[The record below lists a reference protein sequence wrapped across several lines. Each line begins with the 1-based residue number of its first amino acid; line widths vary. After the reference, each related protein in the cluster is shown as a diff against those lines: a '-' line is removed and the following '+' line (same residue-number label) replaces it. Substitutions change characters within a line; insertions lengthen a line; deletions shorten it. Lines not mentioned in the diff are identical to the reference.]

1 MLEDFALF
9 IISHNRPIN
18 MTWKTLQKCNY
29 KGPFYFILDDK
40 DRKIKSYQKLYGA
53 EHVKIFSK
61 KEIAKKIDMMDNFDY
76 DSVITYARNACY
88 DIAEEL
94 GVKYFLTLDDDYDQ
108 FRLRFPH
115 EKTLLVM
122 HSKNLEKIIDCCLNY
137 YKKCKGIRILA
148 MCQGSDLQAIQTGK
162 VLRKAMNA
170 LFCCTERRVWFN
182 GHLNEDVTTYTRY
195 NQLGNVF
202 MSLPN
207 VHINQL
213 PTQTGG
219 EITGA
224 YQKYGTYGKTFYS
237 VMQCPTFVKVST
249 FSKGFR
255 MSAFRIHHKITS
267 RYGYAKII
275 SDKFKK

>member
-53 EHVKIFSK
+53 EHVKIFN
-61 KEIAKKIDMMDNFDY
+61 KEKMRSCTNMMDNFENYTTD
-76 DSVITYARNACY
+76 VFARNACY
-88 DIAEEL
+88 DIAEEI
-94 GVKYFLTLDDDYDQ
+94 GITYFLVLDDDYDQ

-137 YKKCKGIRILA
+137 YKKCKGITILA
-148 MCQGSDLQAIQTGK
+148 MCQGSDLRAIQTGK

-170 LFCCTERRVWFN
+170 FFCSVERRVYFN
-182 GHLNEDVTTYTRY
+182 GTMNGDVNTYTRY
-195 NQLGNVF
+195 NQLGYVF

-207 VHINQL
+207 VHLNQL

-219 EITGA
+219 AVTGN
-224 YQKYGTYGKTFYS
+224 YLKYGTYGKTFYS

-267 RYGYAKII
+267 RYGYAKIL
-275 SDKFKK
+275 SDKYKK

>member
-9 IISHNRPIN
+9 IISHNRPVN

-88 DIAEEL
+88 DIAKEI
-94 GVKYFLTLDDDYDQ
+94 GVKYFLTLDDDYDS
-108 FRLRFPH
+108 FRFRFPQQPSAQI
-115 EKTLLVM
+115 KDLNKVIDIYLNFY
-122 HSKNLEKIIDCCLNY
+122 KNNPKLRII
-137 YKKCKGIRILA
+137 A
-148 MCQGSDLQAIQTGK
+148 FCQGADLSAIQTGK
-162 VLRKAMNA
+162 ILRKAMNA

-195 NQLGNVF
+195 NQLGNIF
-202 MSLPN
+202 MTLPH
-207 VHINQL
+207 VQLNQL

-237 VMQCPTFVKVST
+237 VMQCPTFIKIST
-249 FSKGFR
+249 FSKGYR

-267 RYGYAKII
+267 KYGYAKII